1 MMVGSRRRS
10 WARRSIYA
18 VVSLTLHIA
27 AIVGLVSAQPSLP
40 DTAPVVPITVLLVD
54 APRHEPVA
62 LPAPKEKAQS
72 PAVPAA
78 TLLKVRPTQE
88 APRTIPMASATIPS
102 AGIGAEL
109 GSAELAGA
117 TSVGSGPPGGVC
129 DMGQRLQ
136 AALRRD
142 RMVLRAAA
150 AIGEKTVLV
159 WRGDWVQGQ
168 GEDGLGLAVVREAI
182 MWEIAFA
189 PPACRNQLAHGLIL
203 ISLGASPG
211 GPQLALG
218 TANWRW
224 SDLLGSR

>member
-1 MMVGSRRRS
+1 
-10 WARRSIYA
+10 
-18 VVSLTLHIA
+18 
-27 AIVGLVSAQPSLP
+27 
-40 DTAPVVPITVLLVD
+40 
-54 APRHEPVA
+54 
-62 LPAPKEKAQS
+62 
-72 PAVPAA
+72 
-78 TLLKVRPTQE
+78 
-88 APRTIPMASATIPS
+88 
-102 AGIGAEL
+102 
-109 GSAELAGA
+109 
-117 TSVGSGPPGGVC
+117 
-129 DMGQRLQ
+129 MGQRLQ